1 MEAESVNSV
10 SGSRVEAGP
19 CVGVLEGKEKAKFTA
34 LIKIRNLIWCFGC
47 WTEGVHVVKSSAI
60 CQSLKKNKNDKKI
73 RN

>member
-1 MEAESVNSV
+1 MEAESVNAV

-47 WTEGVHVVKSSAI
+47 CTKGVHVVEPSAI
-60 CQSLKKNKNDKKI
+60 CQSLKYNGK
-73 RN
+73 

>member
-1 MEAESVNSV
+1 MEAESVNAV

-47 WTEGVHVVKSSAI
+47 CTKGVHVVEPSAI
-60 CQSLKKNKNDKKI
+60 CQSLKKQWKMTKKN
-73 RN
+73 